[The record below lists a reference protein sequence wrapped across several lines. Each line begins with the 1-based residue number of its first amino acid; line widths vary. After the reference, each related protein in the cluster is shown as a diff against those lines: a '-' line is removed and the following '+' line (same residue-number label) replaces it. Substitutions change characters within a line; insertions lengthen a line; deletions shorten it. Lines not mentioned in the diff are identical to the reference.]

1 MAVTSLSTL
10 ALFAPILVIGSLAWR
25 IIHSLYFHP
34 LSKFHG
40 PWYAASFSIVHAL
53 ASALKVEHEWLLQLT
68 KRYGASKPIRI
79 APNLLLFPQPS
90 AVKEIYWD
98 SKLNTKGLFYGSGA
112 LGPPHLFTTLDGD
125 QHKELRKAIGG
136 PHYTIGTLKNHWE
149 PRFDDLILTAL
160 EKWTEKSE
168 RGETIQLCDKVAE
181 FAADVMTMVSFS
193 EPWGFVRND
202 RDERELLKRWRDSLP
217 YFGFVNRFRWF
228 RDVVMKSSWG
238 VYFLPSSSD
247 NTGMGFFMREADR
260 QVTIREYRMKNE
272 QYSQE
277 CPDFLQHCLE
287 ARIGTKPLS
296 PVQKRAH
303 ITLLFQAGADTTG
316 TALGCTFRFLVTNP
330 DVMSRCQAE
339 IDAAD
344 QAGKLSSP
352 IVQYEETRTHLP
364 LVVACIRESL
374 RLHPPAPTLFP
385 RIVPRA
391 GGDGLGAKKTSSSG
405 GFKTIG
411 DVVLPP
417 GFEITTHPYVVQ
429 RDPVLYAPD
438 PEVFRPERW
447 LEASPEKL
455 SEMEAGQFT
464 FGVGPRVCLGKDVA
478 YMELYKLIPQ
488 VLRTFDM
495 DLQRPGQF
503 VVAGGVAFNNDFAVK
518 LRVRKRGET
527 FMHD

>member
-1 MAVTSLSTL
+1 MAVTSLTTL
-10 ALFAPILVIGSLAWR
+10 AVFVPVLVIGSLAWR

-34 LSKFHG
+34 LSRFHG
-40 PWYAASFSIVHAL
+40 PWYASSFSIVHAL
-53 ASALKVEHEWLLQLT
+53 ASTLQIEHEWLLQLT
-68 KRYGASKPIRI
+68 KRYGASQPIRI

-98 SKLNTKGLFYGSGA
+98 QRCNNKGLFYGSGA

-125 QHKELRKAIGG
+125 QHRDLRKALGG
-136 PHYTIGTLKNHWE
+136 PHYTIGTLKKHWE

-160 EKWTEKSE
+160 EKWGELAE
-168 RGETIQLCDKVAE
+168 RDETILLGDKVAE
-181 FAADVMTMVSFS
+181 FAADIMTMVSFS
-193 EPWGFVRND
+193 ETWGFVRNG
-202 RDERELLKRWRDSLP
+202 RDERELLKRWRAGLP

-260 QVTIREYRMKNE
+260 QVSTREGRMENE
-272 QYSQE
+272 QYSQD

-287 ARIGTKPLS
+287 ARIGTNPLS

-303 ITLLFQAGADTTG
+303 VTLLFQAGADTTG
-316 TALGCTFRFLVTNP
+316 TALGCTFRFLATNP
-330 DVMSRCQAE
+330 DILSRCQAE

-352 IVQYEETRTHLP
+352 IIQFEETRAHLP

-374 RLHPPAPTLFP
+374 RLQPPAPTLFP
-385 RIVPRA
+385 RITP
-391 GGDGLGAKKTSSSG
+391 GLGGGGGGGKKSSTD
-405 GFKTIG
+405 FKVID
-411 DVVLPP
+411 DVVLPA

-447 LEASPEKL
+447 LEAAPEKL

-478 YMELYKLIPQ
+478 YMELYKLVPQ
-488 VLRTFDM
+488 VLRTFDIE
-495 DLQRPGQF
+495 LQRKGRF
-503 VVAGGVAFNNDFAVK
+503 VVAGGVAYNHDFAVK
-518 LRVRKRGET
+518 LHVRKRGEV
-527 FMHD
+527 